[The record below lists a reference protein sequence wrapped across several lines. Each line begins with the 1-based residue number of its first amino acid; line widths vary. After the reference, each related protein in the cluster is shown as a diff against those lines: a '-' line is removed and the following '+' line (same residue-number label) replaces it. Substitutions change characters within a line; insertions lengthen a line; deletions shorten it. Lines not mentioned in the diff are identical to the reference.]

1 MKRHGSGCDP
11 AGETFPLSASAPDE
25 WRVRV
30 ADPWPARLERVRR
43 ALAARGLACEAAD
56 GLACAGCAGGMTV
69 VALDEPGGSAGVL
82 AAVRALRQ
90 EGCTVLCYGDGVH
103 GWPVSVQCRPVLAG
117 AAHLL
122 DSADPG
128 FAAELAAR
136 VEALRESE
144 AGRHAQE
151 REVRRTME
159 ALGLEGHSPA
169 LLATFR
175 WVLRAAVLSDVPA
188 LFLGET
194 GTGKEL
200 LARAIHRLDPKRR
213 NGPFVAVNCA
223 AISPGVAESELFG
236 HRRGAFTGAQQD
248 RRGLVRAA
256 DGGALFLDEV
266 GELDPQLQG
275 KLLRVLQQGRVLAVG
290 DDREV
295 AVDVRVIAATNRD
308 LEEMVRHRT
317 FRADLY
323 HRLNVLTV
331 RIPPL
336 RERPEDV
343 GPLVE
348 HFSARYGGAH
358 PAATEPF
365 IAALRQARLP
375 GNVRQL
381 ENLVRRMLAA
391 HEGAG
396 PLDLPDLPPEILREV
411 AESAFAVPPSPV
423 EAEDAAPDLPAPPAG
438 APGLDPEGV
447 LAAHDWSL
455 ARSLAYCEAL
465 LMQAALEASGGN
477 HSRAARMLGITARSV
492 YNKVHKHHLNG

>member
-1 MKRHGSGCDP
+1 
-11 AGETFPLSASAPDE
+11 
-25 WRVRV
+25 V
-30 ADPWPARLERVRR
+30 AATDF
-43 ALAARGLACEAAD
+43 
-56 GLACAGCAGGMTV
+56 
-69 VALDEPGGSAGVL
+69 
-82 AAVRALRQ
+82 
-90 EGCTVLCYGDGVH
+90 TVLIEG
-103 GWPVSVQCRPVLAG
+103 
-117 AAHLL
+117 
-122 DSADPG
+122 
-128 FAAELAAR
+128 
-136 VEALRESE
+136 ES
-144 AGRHAQE
+144 
-151 REVRRTME
+151 
-159 ALGLEGHSPA
+159 
-169 LLATFR
+169 
-175 WVLRAAVLSDVPA
+175 
-188 LFLGET
+188 

-200 LARAIHRLDPKRR
+200 VARLIHELGRR
-213 NGPFVAVNCA
+213 RKGPFVAVNCA

-308 LEEMVRHRT
+308 LDEMVRHRT

-348 HFSARYGGAH
+348 HFAARYGGAPH

-411 AESAFAVPPSPV
+411 AESAFAAPPSPI
-423 EAEDAAPDLPAPPAG
+423 EAEDAAPDFPALPAG
-438 APGLDPEGV
+438 APGLDPQGV

-455 ARSLAYCEAL
+455 ARSLAYCEGL
-465 LMQAALEASGGN
+465 LMQAALAASGGN